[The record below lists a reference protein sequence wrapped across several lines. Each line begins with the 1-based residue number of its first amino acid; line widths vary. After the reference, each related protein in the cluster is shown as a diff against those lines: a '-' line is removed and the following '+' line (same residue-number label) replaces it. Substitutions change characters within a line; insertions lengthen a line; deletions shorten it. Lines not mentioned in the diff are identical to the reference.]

1 MISLNESTVNSRL
14 QILYNWLVI
23 GGLMISST
31 RLGFPNVSH
40 KTLGFVKI
48 ITTRKITLNGLQL
61 PLWGRGLGAPK

>member
-14 QILYNWLVI
+14 QILYKLV
-23 GGLMISST
+23 GDLMISST

-61 PLWGRGLGAPK
+61 PLWGRGLGPPK